1 MGNLKF
7 PRPKDINFPPVENP
21 LKINMKEVA
30 QRDDRKH
37 IIARN
42 IITLKSG
49 NILINFVNV
58 EEDNYGNCLEIYSV
72 PKLEVVE
79 KYRYECENNG
89 NIFLSDY
96 AIQLKN
102 GDILTIC
109 DKIYIFDGESISNGP
124 KISSE
129 EINNLFFGSR
139 GLEYFYESFLTQNN
153 LNIKY
158 FPIHNLC
165 EAKEGT
171 LLYNSDP
178 RALSLFDLKKLYPE
192 EKEIFIYQ
200 KGTGLK
206 TRHPDLDI
214 IHFSEYYPENVYICA
229 NDHNSNNKNS
239 DLLIFNINELCE
251 NNTEPLLKK
260 PLHIIKVS
268 GSQEVFGLC
277 EYDKKYLLLDTIN
290 NGVYIIDME
299 SKKKVAVSALRLFIK
314 ELNTYQAAVNS
325 PESITNGRFTNLYR
339 KIIKLKD
346 GQVILLINHWA
357 YVADIREQKMI
368 YGANSLPL
376 FTVSGNYILFMN
388 PQTGMRLHKIYEE

>member
-42 IITLKSG
+42 IFTLKSG

-192 EKEIFIYQ
+192 EKEIFISIWIFF
-200 KGTGLK
+200 KFNFTFICSMFF
-206 TRHPDLDI
+206 DI
-214 IHFSEYYPENVYICA
+214 H
-229 NDHNSNNKNS
+229 
-239 DLLIFNINELCE
+239 L
-251 NNTEPLLKK
+251 
-260 PLHIIKVS
+260 
-268 GSQEVFGLC
+268 
-277 EYDKKYLLLDTIN
+277 
-290 NGVYIIDME
+290 
-299 SKKKVAVSALRLFIK
+299 
-314 ELNTYQAAVNS
+314 
-325 PESITNGRFTNLYR
+325 
-339 KIIKLKD
+339 
-346 GQVILLINHWA
+346 
-357 YVADIREQKMI
+357 
-368 YGANSLPL
+368 
-376 FTVSGNYILFMN
+376 
-388 PQTGMRLHKIYEE
+388 